1 VDREIDAGLRRRRV
15 IRRVVV
21 LAGTIGVGAG
31 LLALA
36 AEWLRPSIHRSRSR
50 FAVVQRGDL
59 EATLLASGTV
69 VPASERVLSS
79 PVDARIERILRQ
91 PGELLSEGDSILEL
105 DTSGA
110 RLQLEKLEEQLAQ
123 TENDRAQQELEL
135 QDTVDDLQSRIETH
149 GLDLEIARYRLE
161 QSRKLDTEGLISE
174 EKLKEAEVEVK
185 KAAIRLARYEEQIAS
200 ARRTHEARL
209 ERLALDAG
217 ILRKERD
224 DARRRLDLATT
235 RSPASGVLTWV
246 VEEAGATVG
255 TGDVLARI
263 ADLDSF
269 RVEGSVADAYAGRL
283 EVGRPVRIPVDDE
296 ALSGNVVAILPTI
309 ESGAVRFTVD
319 LDDPS
324 HRALRH
330 NLRVDILV
338 VTGSRRG
345 VLKAPRGPYI
355 QGGGDRHQV
364 FVVRGDRARRVDIR
378 LGLIGHEFYEVVE
391 GLDEGDE
398 VVLSDMRDYLHARE
412 VRLK

>member
-123 TENDRAQQELEL
+123 TENDRAQQELAL

-319 LDDPS
+319 LDAPS